1 MENIK
6 FKIKDLFSSSTK
18 TISTEEP
25 LNVPVSSTKQ
35 REGETYKHWGL
46 RVCAIADGN
55 IHTLVPS
62 LHSCYQSLYRQ
73 QSSDKDKQDEYRQ
86 QCNEEIAQIKH
97 NIEDLE
103 EQLHV
108 NEETQEA
115 KERQIDEER
124 KKKDE
129 IKSKAYEV
137 NKDEKIK
144 LIIGLFIIIPLTFYL
159 FLFYSSTFYSAFFK
173 DFGADT
179 SIMNAMFDAH
189 ALENALETSFVEL
202 CFVLSAP
209 VIFMA
214 LGFALHFFNE
224 QKGKIKYLKIVA
236 ILCVTFTFDAILAY
250 LIGKNLHTM
259 EVTIG
264 TASLDSTYGL
274 SDALSDINTW
284 AVIFCGF
291 IVYIIWG
298 IVFDMSMSAYKQLD
312 LNRVETK
319 RIERTIAELK
329 LRIEELK
336 TAANDLNNNIRKLK
350 GKIQQIELQKEREV
364 LINYALIREAM
375 MDFFTGWMEQMNVL
389 ECDLSKQVKARE
401 EFNNILSTLTSTN
414 K

>member
-1 MENIK
+1 
-6 FKIKDLFSSSTK
+6 
-18 TISTEEP
+18 
-25 LNVPVSSTKQ
+25 
-35 REGETYKHWGL
+35 
-46 RVCAIADGN
+46 
-55 IHTLVPS
+55 
-62 LHSCYQSLYRQ
+62 
-73 QSSDKDKQDEYRQ
+73 
-86 QCNEEIAQIKH
+86 
-97 NIEDLE
+97 
-103 EQLHV
+103 
-108 NEETQEA
+108 
-115 KERQIDEER
+115 
-124 KKKDE
+124 
-129 IKSKAYEV
+129 
-137 NKDEKIK
+137 
-144 LIIGLFIIIPLTFYL
+144 
-159 FLFYSSTFYSAFFK
+159 
-173 DFGADT
+173 
-179 SIMNAMFDAH
+179 
-189 ALENALETSFVEL
+189 
-202 CFVLSAP
+202 
-209 VIFMA
+209 
-214 LGFALHFFNE
+214 
-224 QKGKIKYLKIVA
+224 
-236 ILCVTFTFDAILAY
+236 
-250 LIGKNLHTM
+250 M

-264 TASLDSTYGL
+264 TASLDSTYGF

-329 LRIEELK
+329 LRTEELK

>member
-1 MENIK
+1 
-6 FKIKDLFSSSTK
+6 
-18 TISTEEP
+18 
-25 LNVPVSSTKQ
+25 
-35 REGETYKHWGL
+35 
-46 RVCAIADGN
+46 
-55 IHTLVPS
+55 
-62 LHSCYQSLYRQ
+62 
-73 QSSDKDKQDEYRQ
+73 
-86 QCNEEIAQIKH
+86 
-97 NIEDLE
+97 
-103 EQLHV
+103 
-108 NEETQEA
+108 
-115 KERQIDEER
+115 
-124 KKKDE
+124 
-129 IKSKAYEV
+129 
-137 NKDEKIK
+137 
-144 LIIGLFIIIPLTFYL
+144 
-159 FLFYSSTFYSAFFK
+159 
-173 DFGADT
+173 
-179 SIMNAMFDAH
+179 MFDAH

-312 LNRVETK
+312 LNRIETK
-319 RIERTIAELK
+319 RIERTISELK
-329 LRIEELK
+329 LQIEELK
-336 TAANDLNNNIRKLK
+336 TEANKLKNNIRKLK
-350 GKIQQIELQKEREV
+350 GEIQQLELKKEREF
-364 LINYALIREAM
+364 LISYAIIREAM

-389 ECDLSKQVKARE
+389 GCDLSKQVKARE
-401 EFNNILSTLTSTN
+401 EFNNILSTLTST

>member
-1 MENIK
+1 MIIMENIK

-25 LNVPVSSTKQ
+25 LNVPVSSTTQ

-73 QSSDKDKQDEYRQ
+73 QASDKDKQDEYRQ
-86 QCNEEIAQIKH
+86 QCNEEISQIKH
-97 NIEDLE
+97 NIEDSE

-108 NEETQEA
+108 NEEAQEA
-115 KERQIDEER
+115 RERKIDEIR
-124 KKKDE
+124 
-129 IKSKAYEV
+129 SKAYEV

-312 LNRVETK
+312 LNRIETK
-319 RIERTIAELK
+319 RIERTISELK
-329 LRIEELK
+329 LQIEELK
-336 TAANDLNNNIRKLK
+336 TEANKLKNNIRKLK
-350 GKIQQIELQKEREV
+350 GEIQQLELKKEREF
-364 LINYALIREAM
+364 LISYAIIREAM

-389 ECDLSKQVKARE
+389 GCDLSKQVKARE
-401 EFNNILSTLTSTN
+401 EFNNILSTLTST